1 MVPKAFLSRF
11 LEILSNF
18 FIRCGLFILMH
29 FLYFAS
35 EQYSYTVFKWTRMVL
50 SCQIPGEFPLN
61 FMIYFFFS
69 TGYQDIFCCNYQ
81 YITHHY
87 SYGKKIQFYDLLNG
101 TFLFKKQKIRW
112 KKSSTINGKLVSF
125 LFLHFHHC

>member
-61 FMIYFFFS
+61 FMIYFFFLLDTKTYFVVIIS
-69 TGYQDIFCCNYQ
+69 TLLI
-81 YITHHY
+81 ITHMERKY
-87 SYGKKIQFYDLLNG
+87 SFMIY
-101 TFLFKKQKIRW
+101 
-112 KKSSTINGKLVSF
+112 
-125 LFLHFHHC
+125 